1 MFCRGF
7 LVSGYGQFGSYGG
20 GGMFLMMGFGF
31 LIFLAL
37 ILLAFKL
44 MKNNLYSNFSL
55 SKNSIL
61 SNNSAL
67 NILNARYAKGEID
80 EEEYTKKKIILNQRN

>member
-7 LVSGYGQFGSYGG
+7 LGAGYGQFGSNGG

-31 LIFLAL
+31 LIVLAL

-44 MKNNLYSNFSL
+44 LKNNSFSNFSL
-55 SKNSIL
+55 STSSTI

-67 NILNARYAKGEID
+67 NILNDRFAKGEID
-80 EEEYTKKKIILNQRN
+80 EEEYTKMKIILNQKN

>member
-7 LVSGYGQFGSYGG
+7 SGFLGTGSGG

-37 ILLAFKL
+37 ILLTFKL
-44 MKNNLYSNFSL
+44 IKNNSHSNFSV
-55 SKNSIL
+55 

-67 NILNARYAKGEID
+67 NILNDRYAKGEID
-80 EEEYTKKKIILNQRN
+80 EEEYSKKKIILNQKS

>member
-7 LVSGYGQFGSYGG
+7 LGSGYGQFGGYGG

-31 LIFLAL
+31 LIFLTL
-37 ILLAFKL
+37 IYLAFKL
-44 MKNNLYSNFSL
+44 MKNNSHFPLSNDS
-55 SKNSIL
+55 L

-67 NILNARYAKGEID
+67 NILNERYAKGEID
-80 EEEYTKKKIILNQRN
+80 EEEYTKKKMILTQKN